1 MHELSVAL
9 SLVEVA
15 CEKIAALG
23 HPRVDAVCVRI
34 GPLSGVV
41 REALS
46 FCFEAAAHGTPL
58 EGARLEIEDVP
69 LTAFCPTCSTERQLT
84 SIQHLRCPVC
94 DQATPDVWGGR
105 ELELTALE
113 VSDHASDR

>member
-15 CEKIAALG
+15 CEKVATLG
-23 HPRVDAVCVRI
+23 DARVDAVCVRL
-34 GPLSGVV
+34 GPLSGVAK
-41 REALS
+41 EALS
-46 FCFEAAAHGTPL
+46 FCFEAAARGTPL

-69 LTAFCPTCSTERQLT
+69 LTAFCPSCSAERQLA

-94 DQATPDVWGGR
+94 DQPTPDVCGGR

-113 VSDHASDR
+113 VSDHAPDR